1 MHSKSQIDL
10 DPREIDA
17 FVCGMSPRQELV
29 HRLAVRDVCDRC
41 RGDRLFM
48 KRTDA
53 LIFEFRK
60 NLSAV
65 LREANQ
71 LSAELMAS
79 VDDEGRSAKAP

>member
-1 MHSKSQIDL
+1 MHSKSQVDR

-17 FVCGMSPRQELV
+17 FVRWMSPRQELV
-29 HRLAVRDVCDRC
+29 YRLAVRDVCDRC

-53 LIFEFRK
+53 LIFEFRR
-60 NLSAV
+60 NLAAV

-71 LSAELMAS
+71 LSAELRTTVEDA
-79 VDDEGRSAKAP
+79 GRSAQAP

>member
-1 MHSKSQIDL
+1 
-10 DPREIDA
+10 
-17 FVCGMSPRQELV
+17 
-29 HRLAVRDVCDRC
+29 
-41 RGDRLFM
+41 M

-53 LIFEFRK
+53 LIFEFRR